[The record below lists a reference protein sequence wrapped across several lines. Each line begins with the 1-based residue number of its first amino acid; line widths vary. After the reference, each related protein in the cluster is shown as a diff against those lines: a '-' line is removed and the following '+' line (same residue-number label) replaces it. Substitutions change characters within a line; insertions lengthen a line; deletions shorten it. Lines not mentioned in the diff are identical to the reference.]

1 MNSQHFQFYLFHL
14 SVCCRLLCWHGM
26 TQWVPVKVETCCL
39 YKLAWNSPGT
49 MTNTDKKAFSCQLL
63 QYKKR
68 TGKKKS
74 KKRPQMTAKFASL
87 SRNLLHILLKHADSL
102 TTNSDHIKVTTLV
115 SLSHFHL
122 SHTKPPCLCLCLYV
136 QHLKVVFWIV
146 LSCVVCFEL
155 FFFLPSWC
163 WRKIVNAQSGSR
175 VWHRSCL
182 KVRKQNPSIVNG
194 KGKCKKRFSLRLW
207 WSNSSYCN
215 AAFALIFFFPQ
226 HWRNW

>member
-1 MNSQHFQFYLFHL
+1 M
-14 SVCCRLLCWHGM
+14 
-26 TQWVPVKVETCCL
+26 KVETCCL

-63 QYKKR
+63 QYEIR

-74 KKRPQMTAKFASL
+74 KKRPQMTAKFISL
-87 SRNLLHILLKHADSL
+87 SHNLLHILLKHADSF
-102 TTNSDHIKVTTLV
+102 TTNSDHIKATTLV
-115 SLSHFHL
+115 SLSHFHF

-155 FFFLPSWC
+155 FFFSSLL
-163 WRKIVNAQSGSR
+163 V
-175 VWHRSCL
+175 L
-182 KVRKQNPSIVNG
+182 KKDCERAERESSVTQIMFKSEKTNPSIVNG

-215 AAFALIFFFPQ
+215 AAFALIFFFPRR
-226 HWRNW
+226 WRN